1 MLLSAT
7 SRRLYDSFEK
17 RRVVLMIP
25 ETTLFGVLLVLAIS
39 LTLIFLLIKK
49 PHFRL
54 KGTPAENARREQ
66 KSDKDEDVKQAPKT
80 FLQRFRY
87 PHEIPEKAP
96 LPQKHL
102 SPAKTEQ
109 PEIRSNARPILIR
122 KEERPERPSPTAQ
135 TSESPKKP
143 SESAKE
149 APKGIEEKR
158 GPPPTARPHLR
169 PASCPH
175 FFGYLRKIPKN
186 ASMPDEC
193 FGCPKM
199 VECLYF
205 NPSPE

>member
-1 MLLSAT
+1 
-7 SRRLYDSFEK
+7 
-17 RRVVLMIP
+17 MIP

-49 PHFRL
+49 PHFRF

-66 KSDKDEDVKQAPKT
+66 KSDKDEDEKQTPKT
-80 FLQRFRY
+80 FLHRFRY
-87 PHEIPEKAP
+87 PREIPEKAP
-96 LPQKHL
+96 IPQKHL
-102 SPAKTEQ
+102 SSAKTEQ
-109 PEIRSNARPILIR
+109 PEIRSNAPPALIH
-122 KEERPERPSPTAQ
+122 KEERPEKPPPTAQ
-135 TSESPKKP
+135 PPESPKKP
-143 SESAKE
+143 PPLVKE

-158 GPPPTARPHLR
+158 APTPTVRPHMR

-186 ASMPDEC
+186 ASMPDDC

-205 NPSPE
+205 NPTPE